1 MGLRE
6 LIESWRKI
14 VMLASKPDREELM
27 LSIKIIFLGFAV
39 VGVISFIIKYVA
51 SILKFTP

>member
-14 VMLASKPDREELM
+14 IMLASKPDKEELL
-27 LSIKIIFLGFAV
+27 LSIKIIFLGFTI
-39 VGVISFIIKYVA
+39 VGVISFIIKYIA
-51 SILKFTP
+51 SILKFAP

>member
-1 MGLRE
+1 VGLRE

-14 VMLASKPDREELM
+14 VMLASKPDKEELM
-27 LSIKIIFLGFAV
+27 LSIKIIFLGFTI
-39 VGVISFIIKYVA
+39 VGVISFIIKYIA